1 MTSTRSFTPTRQG
14 NPCLVCGDIKGRC
27 RQTAEALNLCMD
39 SSGVLP
45 GFKYLGQT
53 KDGLWAKYRID
64 DGQQTP
70 ADRSHFWQEQKLLR
84 QQRAAAEA
92 QRHADALPAQER
104 DRLYNQLLNQLPLH
118 PADPADLHRRGITDE
133 QIKAWGIRS
142 VEKWQPLT
150 QELSHA
156 LPGLSLDG
164 RSLITPRPGY
174 LCPIRDVDGLIVGF
188 QIRARASDS
197 GRYYWLTGKTKKRPN
212 GPTPHLSNGELPL
225 SVLRPESIQREAIA
239 LVEGTGAKP
248 FVLAQKLGLLTI
260 GAAGGQFAASPETF
274 SRSLEQ
280 LGIKTIEFY
289 PDAGAVQNKSVL
301 RQYRATFRLLLE
313 WGYTVQ
319 VAWWG
324 QTDKQLHS
332 DIDELDDLSQI
343 QFLSLAEF
351 NAIALPEPLL
361 EPAQRT
367 DLSDRAYLV
376 WLEEQFK
383 NDDAQAEAH
392 ADEDFLSKIFRYF
405 GGGKPKRKTRK
416 RITIERKAVEE
427 NLGEYSPGAIPEH
440 RKAGTTYKIQ
450 YRPGQETA
458 LYREAIAQGYH
469 ILDISPTG
477 SGKTQ
482 RSGNLENR
490 DFTFDIDGQL
500 VEAILVYLG
509 NDHRNPKTASVEKNF
524 TDVPNRHNGMVI
536 DPTRKTALDKPYVV
550 NPKAEHGPAVERL
563 PGNCHKATEFATA
576 MQKGLT
582 WATETATAN
591 PICQSCVYFGTCGD
605 PTLDHHPGSGFRALR
620 AESLKS
626 PRIRM
631 SPDQYPRNW
640 MSDHTINIIDEA
652 SQTIA
657 VTDTLSV
664 TLKDHDGA
672 WATLEQEEPA
682 LHHKLAGVRRE
693 LRRLLTGKEP
703 RYGYSRDEIV
713 TALKLDELNLSLD
726 EIERI
731 GAATS
736 PSLAQLFGMVDRID
750 TAEVVKTIAN
760 LKAKLSRRNAKLTGF
775 ETEALQLKR
784 ALDQEKL
791 GVLFGGIDEKATK
804 AQLSSLNIDIK
815 ALKDEIKFLNLDLV
829 TLEDE
834 YKAMKVA
841 SKRVQNSDRTRQSEA
856 LANTFVCWLAPFLEI
871 IFGTTIG
878 TLSIQYGKLLV
889 HEQKGQ
895 HRRIIHEALA
905 NIFLDATATAES
917 LSFRTGIPPERILV
931 CEAIHDEGAA
941 VHHIQVPDFGLAG
954 KKRADSTDARIKA
967 AIGGVKSAHDGCNP
981 VGSERSR
988 TVVFDH
994 LSKSVATGAAGV
1006 HFRDSRGENS
1016 FMTHDVFVHVGLP
1029 MPNIGALRI
1038 EYEILAQNSDNPLG
1052 FDAYYQDACDAE
1064 LRQEMGR
1071 DRALRRTGN
1080 IFHYWLTDLELPLE
1094 AIATPAHTL
1103 SLDAASQAD
1112 ITRSSIAQAMAAL
1125 AKEGGRMTQ
1134 VAIARAAN
1142 VSQGWVSK
1150 FFASMGGWAVWRAII
1165 TSLIKGSNRASNNLD
1180 LVPESLSEDERW
1192 VAQEYLALLVPEFE
1206 VDPVGVVEAVAAT
1219 AIGFGSEAWARILA
1233 AADRGVVAR
1242 LLGCVA
1248 LVVPEWVFSGFL
1260 AGEPGLSLG

>member
-1 MTSTRSFTPTRQG
+1 MSALLRFSFAINSAGRDKDWDFKLLAGKFKDQEGTIADVMNHVRSGHALCAGLLNDKWRSKANVTGSQWVLLDIDNSKGLTDADG
-14 NPCLVCGDIKGRC
+14 NPLDEQGRPLRIGRQSVDIHGAPIDKPDGRKQGKVYDHQLSIPEAIAHPFIHQHAALIYTSASHKPNWHKFRLVFLLPELVQGSDTIEALVRYLMAHLPHDPACKDASRVFYGNTRAEFPLINPAAVLPTEWIEQAKAAAVEARAEHE
-27 RQTAEALNLCMD
+27 RRLEEAIARRAQLKQTAE
-39 SSGVLP
+39 
-45 GFKYLGQT
+45 
-53 KDGLWAKYRID
+53 
-64 DGQQTP
+64 
-70 ADRSHFWQEQKLLR
+70 QEGWDF
-84 QQRAAAEA
+84 
-92 QRHADALPAQER
+92 DALVDQA
-104 DRLYNQLLNQLPLH
+104 
-118 PADPADLHRRGITDE
+118 
-133 QIKAWGIRS
+133 
-142 VEKWQPLT
+142 
-150 QELSHA
+150 LSHIPPRQEGSGNYDECRQVLMA
-156 LPGLSLDG
+156 LHSHYGDG
-164 RSLITPRPGY
+164 
-174 LCPIRDVDGLIVGF
+174 
-188 QIRARASDS
+188 A
-197 GRYYWLTGKTKKRPN
+197 
-212 GPTPHLSNGELPL
+212 
-225 SVLRPESIQREAIA
+225 EAIA
-239 LVEGTGAKP
+239 ERWSPSIAGSSWNIRLKFRSFRRSEG
-248 FVLAQKLGLLTI
+248 I
-260 GAAGGQFAASPETF
+260 GIGTLFHFA
-274 SRSLEQ
+274 
-280 LGIKTIEFY
+280 
-289 PDAGAVQNKSVL
+289 
-301 RQYRATFRLLLE
+301 RQYGFKFPEQVRSEPGDKDYLE
-313 WGYTVQ
+313 W
-319 VAWWG
+319 
-324 QTDKQLHS
+324 
-332 DIDELDDLSQI
+332 LD
-343 QFLSLAEF
+343 
-351 NAIALPEPLL
+351 
-361 EPAQRT
+361 
-367 DLSDRAYLV
+367 
-376 WLEEQFK
+376 EQFK
-383 NDDAQAEAH
+383 VEAAQAEAQSN
-392 ADEDFLSKIFRYF
+392 ENFLSKIFRYF

-450 YRPGQETA
+450 YRPGQETQ
-458 LYREAIAQGYH
+458 LYREAIALGYH

-482 RSGNLENR
+482 RSGELDPR
-490 DFTFDIDGQL
+490 DFTFEIDGQL
-500 VEAILVYLG
+500 VESILVYLG

-536 DPTRKTALDKPYVV
+536 DPTRKTALDKPYIV

-576 MQKGLT
+576 QQKGLT

-631 SPDQYPRNW
+631 SPDQYPRDW
-640 MSDHTINIIDEA
+640 MSDKTINIIDEA

-657 VTDTLSV
+657 VTNTLSV

-672 WATLEQEEPA
+672 WATLEQEEPD
-682 LHHKLAGVRRE
+682 LHQRLAPMRRE
-693 LRRLLTGKEP
+693 LRRLLTTKEP
-703 RYGYSRDEIV
+703 RYGYTRDEIIK
-713 TALKLDELNLSLD
+713 ALNIDDLNLSLD

-736 PSLAQLFGMVDRID
+736 PSLAELFGMVDRID
-750 TAEVVKTIAN
+750 TSEVVRAIAN

-775 ETEALQLKR
+775 ETEALRLKR
-784 ALDQEKL
+784 ELTTANT
-791 GVLFGGIDEKATK
+791 GVLFGGIDERVVK
-804 AQLSSLNIDIK
+804 AQLGSLTIDIK
-815 ALKDEIKFLNLDLV
+815 ALKDEIKFLNVDL
-829 TLEDE
+829 TELEDD
-834 YKAMKVA
+834 YKSMKTA
-841 SKRVQNSDRTRQSEA
+841 SKRVQNSDRARQSEA

-878 TLSIQYGKLLV
+878 TFSIQYGKLLV
-889 HEQKGQ
+889 HGQKDQ

-941 VHHIQVPDFGLAG
+941 VHHIQVSDFGLAG

-967 AIGGVKSAHDGCNP
+967 VIGGVKSAHEGCNP
-981 VGSERSR
+981 
-988 TVVFDH
+988 VVFDH
-994 LSKSVATGAAGV
+994 LSKSVTTGAAGV

-1038 EYEILAQNSDNPLG
+1038 EYEILAQNSDHPPV

-1094 AIATPAHTL
+1094 AIATPAAEL

-1112 ITRSSIAQAMAAL
+1112 ITRRAIAQAMAAL
-1125 AKEGGRMTQ
+1125 AKSGGSMTQ
-1134 VAIARAAN
+1134 VAIARAAD

-1165 TSLIKGSNRASNNLD
+1165 TSLIKGSITTSNNLD

-1192 VAQEYLALLVPEFE
+1192 VAQEYLALLVSEFE

-1233 AADRGVVAR
+1233 GAERRVVAE
-1242 LLGCVA
+1242 LLGMMA
-1248 LVVPEWVFSGFL
+1248 IMLPEWVAEEV
-1260 AGEPGLSLG
+1260 AGAIV